1 MLSITIMQ
9 HLLIIGASGV
19 LGHAAALHFLEK
31 GHKVTAFVR
40 DKNKATDLL
49 QSGAEIIEG
58 DITDPSGIKNIFKD
72 VDIVLTAVHGMLGRG
87 KNSSENLDGRAHM
100 QLIDEARR
108 AGVKH
113 FIYTSIAGAAPDSP
127 FDFSRTKYSVEQ
139 HLIKSG
145 LGYTILRPAAFM
157 EWHAYRLLGKGII
170 EKGKAS
176 ILGKGETPMNFVAVK
191 DVVVTIDKVITSVE
205 YINTILT
212 LAGPQNFTRNEVAEM
227 FGKAT
232 CKPFTV
238 KHLPIGMVKLLSIIF
253 QPFHPGIARIMKL
266 TLLTEGVDQSMP
278 SSDSVKR
285 FGLEPTTMV
294 SFISHI
300 IGEDVKKV

>member
-1 MLSITIMQ
+1 MFSITIMQ
-9 HLLIIGASGV
+9 HLLVIGASGV
-19 LGHAAALHFLEK
+19 LGHSAALHFLEK
-31 GHKVTAFVR
+31 GYKVSAFVR
-40 DKNKATDLL
+40 DKNRVPDLPPK
-49 QSGAEIIEG
+49 GAEIIEG
-58 DITDPSGIKNIFKD
+58 DIADPSSIKNIFNG
-72 VDIVLTAVHGMLGRG
+72 VDTVLTAVHGMLGRG
-87 KNSSENLDGRAHM
+87 KNSSENLDGWAHM

-113 FIYTSIAGAAPDSP
+113 FIYTSIAGAGPDNP

-139 HLIKSG
+139 YLIKSG

-170 EKGKAS
+170 EKGKAN
-176 ILGKGETPMNFVAVK
+176 ILGKGDTPMNFIAVK
-191 DVVVTIDKVITSVE
+191 DVVGTIDRIISADQ

-212 LAGPQNFTRNEVAEM
+212 LAGPQNFTRNEVADM

-232 CKPFTV
+232 GKPFTV

-266 TLLTEGVDQSMP
+266 ALLTEGVDQSMP

-285 FGLEPTTMV
+285 FGLEPTTME
-294 SFISHI
+294 SFISQ
-300 IGEDVKKV
+300 VY